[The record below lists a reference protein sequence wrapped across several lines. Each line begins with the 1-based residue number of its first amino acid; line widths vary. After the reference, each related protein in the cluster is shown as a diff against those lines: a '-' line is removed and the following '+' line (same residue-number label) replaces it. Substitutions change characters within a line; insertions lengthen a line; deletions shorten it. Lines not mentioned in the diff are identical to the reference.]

1 MRLKTSAGVRK
12 VTGASSVALKAQS
25 ILRNF
30 GAEVST
36 CVDCLTDDTNS
47 WSRDHNEED
56 RTYGMFHDFRA

>member
-1 MRLKTSAGVRK
+1 M
-12 VTGASSVALKAQS
+12 TGASSVALKAQS